1 MTRRQYFTAGFK
13 DGIPICLGYIA
24 VSFTFGI
31 MAKKVGISIFD
42 AVLISLTN
50 VTSAGQFAGLSL
62 IASTASYIEMAITQ
76 LIINLRYCLM
86 SCALSQKID
95 PEAPLFHRFLIAYGV
110 TDEIF
115 GVTVCKGG
123 KLSPFYSYGVI
134 FISVFG
140 WVFGTF
146 LGILSGNIL
155 PARVVS
161 ALSVALYGMFL
172 AIIIPKARDS
182 HPVLEVVLIAAILS
196 CVIYYVPFIHLSSG
210 LSITLCAVVAA
221 AYGAWRHPLPAEPEE
236 DDAGTAPFA
245 DNDMQAVNI
254 TKEVHHA

>member
-1 MTRRQYFTAGFK
+1 M
-13 DGIPICLGYIA
+13 
-24 VSFTFGI
+24 
-31 MAKKVGISIFD
+31 GISVFD

-62 IASTASYIEMAITQ
+62 IASAASYIEVAITQ

-95 PEAPLFHRFLIAYGV
+95 PEAPLIHRFLVAYGV

-134 FISVFG
+134 FISVSG

-146 LGILSGNIL
+146 LGVLSGSIL
-155 PARVVS
+155 PARIVS

-172 AIIIPKARDS
+172 AIIIPPARNDRI
-182 HPVLEVVLIAAILS
+182 LAGIVVISMAVSLVFDKMPGLKSISSGFRIIIITLVIAGIAAYFFPVKEDEYDELAEAGE
-196 CVIYYVPFIHLSSG
+196 LMDTTGESG
-210 LSITLCAVVAA
+210 S
-221 AYGAWRHPLPAEPEE
+221 
-236 DDAGTAPFA
+236 
-245 DNDMQAVNI
+245 
-254 TKEVHHA
+254 TKEDHHES

>member
-1 MTRRQYFTAGFK
+1 
-13 DGIPICLGYIA
+13 
-24 VSFTFGI
+24 

-172 AIIIPKARDS
+172 AIIIPPSKKN
-182 HPVLEVVLIAAILS
+182 PVVLGCVAVSFAASWLCTVLPYVKTLSEGTRTILLTILIAS
-196 CVIYYVPFIHLSSG
+196 
-210 LSITLCAVVAA
+210 AA
-221 AYGAWRHPLPAEPEE
+221 ALLFPVKDAPE
-236 DDAGTAPFA
+236 
-245 DNDMQAVNI
+245 Q
-254 TKEVHHA
+254 KEGSQDER